1 MEILNSL
8 SFPTIVPFV
17 INSRNYSEGKSE
29 WREDHRVFF
38 LTYETRGNGFTEG
51 GLESVLKSIISLAT
65 STDKDT
71 RYSPSSV
78 CQFFPRGGSRGY
90 AKGSFLG
97 QCDRIY

>member
-51 GLESVLKSIISLAT
+51 GLEIGSKI
-65 STDKDT
+65 DYFPGHEHGQ
-71 RYSPSSV
+71 RYSL
-78 CQFFPRGGSRGY
+78 FP
-90 AKGSFLG
+90 
-97 QCDRIY
+97 